1 MKMSSNQEKEQE
13 REDKYN
19 ASKEPNYKDRDS

>member
-1 MKMSSNQEKEQE
+1 MSSNQEKEKEQE

-19 ASKEPNYKDRDS
+19 ASKEPNYKDRNS